1 METKVFVTRLTQL
14 SRDELRIQAV
24 KNGRTMARE
33 ARVIIEDALGVDR
46 CADVKRRTA
55 KQKMER

>member
-14 SRDELRIQAV
+14 SCDELRIQAV
-24 KNGRTMARE
+24 KNGRTMAGE

-46 CADVKRRTA
+46 CADPKRRIVT
-55 KQKMER
+55 QKMGR

>member
-24 KNGRTMARE
+24 KNGRTMAGE

-46 CADVKRRTA
+46 CPDLKRRTA
-55 KQKMER
+55 TQKMGR